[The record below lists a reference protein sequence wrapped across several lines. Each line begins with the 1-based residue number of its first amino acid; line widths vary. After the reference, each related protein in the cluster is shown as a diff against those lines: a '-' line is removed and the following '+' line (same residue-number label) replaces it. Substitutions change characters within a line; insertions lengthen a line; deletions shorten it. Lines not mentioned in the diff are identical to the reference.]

1 LQPIT
6 QFSELNQDLIFQEAS
21 NIIKTFEGLRLES
34 YLCPAKVWTIGY
46 GTTKGVKQGM
56 KITQEQAE
64 EMLKSDMQVFTSAVL
79 QMVGNICNEYQI
91 ASLISFAYN
100 LGVNSLR
107 KSTLLKVIKQNPQ
120 KFKPIEKEF
129 MKWVNAGGKKLAGLV
144 NRRKQEYQL
153 YARTK

>member
-1 LQPIT
+1 
-6 QFSELNQDLIFQEAS
+6 
-21 NIIKTFEGLRLES
+21 
-34 YLCPAKVWTIGY
+34 
-46 GTTKGVKQGM
+46 M

-79 QMVGNICNEYQI
+79 GMVGNICNEYQI

-100 LGVNSLR
+100 LGVNALQT
-107 KSTLLKVIKQNPQ
+107 STLLKVIKHDPQ
-120 KFKPIEKEF
+120 KFKAIEKEF